1 MVKKLDKAKAR
12 ANDILTDSIRQ
23 EQKDIRESAT
33 RSTEQLIVL
42 ASTYSA
48 PLSIFMHRLSTT

>member
-12 ANDILTDSIRQ
+12 AKRHQ
-23 EQKDIRESAT
+23 RESAT

>member
-12 ANDILTDSIRQ
+12 A
-23 EQKDIRESAT
+23 KDIRESAT